1 MAEFIMKTIRKTASS
16 FVAFVALTL
25 SPLSSAIASSYELKT
40 LTDFGTNPGELSASY
55 FQPQQSNNAIVV
67 LLHGCTQIGEQLAQ
81 DIGLLGLAKE
91 HGFSVLIPQQ
101 SNSNNITTCFNWF
114 SPQDSDKDQG
124 ETLSIKQMIE
134 AVRSK
139 AAVNSSQRANVY
151 IVGLSAGGA
160 MSASL
165 MMHYPNMFEAGAVVA
180 GIPYPCADGL
190 IKAISCMKNG
200 PASQDK
206 LINAAKAALGNDS
219 QLPRLSVWTG
229 DSDKVVNALNAE
241 ALANQWQALL
251 TTTNS
256 VKGKLS
262 HQKTKSLQDKVTT
275 KQWLNSD
282 NQPVLEQVTIA
293 NLGHGFPVNPA
304 EKFGGAV
311 DKYLLEAPVAA
322 MPKIIN
328 FFGIDRK

>member
-1 MAEFIMKTIRKTASS
+1 MKTIRKTASL
-16 FVAFVALTL
+16 FVAITALAL
-25 SPLSSAIASSYELKT
+25 SPASLATLESKSQVT
-40 LTDFGTNPGELSASY
+40 PLTDFGTNPGELSASY
-55 FQPQQSNNAIVV
+55 FMPQESSRAIVV
-67 LLHGCTQIGEQLAQ
+67 LLHGCTQLGEQLAR
-81 DIGLLGLAKE
+81 DIGLLALAKK

-134 AVRSK
+134 TVRSK
-139 AAVNSSQRANVY
+139 TDSPNIDAY

-165 MMHYPNMFEAGAVVA
+165 MMHYPDMFEAGAVVA

-200 PASQDK
+200 PASQDE
-206 LINAAKAALGNDS
+206 LINAATAALGSDS

-229 DSDKVVNALNAE
+229 DSDKVVNALNADG
-241 ALANQWQALL
+241 LASQWHALL

-262 HQKTKSLQDKVTT
+262 HKETKSHQDKVTT
-275 KQWLNSD
+275 EQWLNSD

-293 NLGHGFPVNPA
+293 NLDHGFPVNPA

-328 FFGIDRK
+328 FFGIDKK